1 MWKTSSHTGMDGNH
15 GHKKITQRPR
25 IRQIERLATT
35 CLLVPRKSSFTFFV
49 FLECMHSVFYYFF
62 IFFHTSCPKLHCTKN
77 REALLNVTGTT
88 SKGKLSIIT
97 LETRL
102 NTSKIHRNLARIS
115 ESGGDLDEQTAQR
128 HIDITA

>member
-1 MWKTSSHTGMDGNH
+1 MEDQQSHWHGWQPWAQEDHTTPQDKTNRAASYHMLT
-15 GHKKITQRPR
+15 RAA
-25 IRQIERLATT
+25 QI
-35 CLLVPRKSSFTFFV
+35 
-49 FLECMHSVFYYFF
+49 FLYFF
-62 IFFHTSCPKLHCTKN
+62 RFFGVHALCFLLFFYFFHTSCPKLHCTKN